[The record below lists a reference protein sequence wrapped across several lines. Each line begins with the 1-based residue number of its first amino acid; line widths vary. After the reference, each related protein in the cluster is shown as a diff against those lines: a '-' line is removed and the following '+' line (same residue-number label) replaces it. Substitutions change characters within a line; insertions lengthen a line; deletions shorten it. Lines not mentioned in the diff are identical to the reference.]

1 MPTNVIRRK
10 RTSRKSLG
18 PYKCCELLTG
28 EVAYASPGYYTG
40 YGDGV
45 GKDLA
50 AFINDEMR
58 QDWEANR
65 DELME
70 FWHSGKYSIDFFSDS
85 VPHLFYRGSRRTL
98 PWAAKQFDA
107 KKARRRAEL
116 K

>member
-1 MPTNVIRRK
+1 MSTIVRRK

-18 PYKCCELLTG
+18 PYKSFELLTG
-28 EVAYASPGYYTG
+28 EVTFASPGYYTG

-45 GKDLA
+45 GKDLS

-58 QDWEANR
+58 ADWEANR

-70 FWHSGKYSIDFFSDS
+70 FWRSGKYSIDAFPDS

-98 PWAAKQFDA
+98 PWAAKKFDA
-107 KKARRRAEL
+107 KKAKA
-116 K
+116 